1 MTGKHELMV
10 VLFFMPS
17 IDPIRPAGVNQSKG
31 VDDYDVTIMSRNTG
45 HYWYIHNCEW
55 PDVGSVVV
63 FHKHRYQHPYHQH
76 NRANTLSQAVRSI
89 KRHDRW
95 QMNGRK
101 W

>member
-1 MTGKHELMV
+1 MFNSDDLKCL
-10 VLFFMPS
+10 
-17 IDPIRPAGVNQSKG
+17 DPAYFNIIA

-63 FHKHRYQHPYHQH
+63 FHKHRYQHPYYQH